1 MRPTKV
7 DKERGGVVDWQ
18 RDRTFVK
25 EDGYYVDLIGDE
37 AVKLI
42 DGHEPSTPL
51 FLYFGSLAPMPHIR
65 PLKPISRLTKTCS
78 RTRCPAPTPR

>member
-1 MRPTKV
+1 VR
-7 DKERGGVVDWQ
+7 
-18 RDRTFVK
+18 
-25 EDGYYVDLIGDE
+25 
-37 AVKLI
+37 LI